1 VMSEPLL
8 VIEKYEGPLQG
19 QCVLRLKGPL
29 TEATSSLFQRVVRRE
44 NAETMILDL
53 TEVPYVDSVGL
64 GLLVGAYVT
73 CQKTGRRLA
82 FSGANARV
90 FQLFQIT
97 KLEPF
102 FLLFPTLEEAVEGF
116 SNAGR
121 A

>member
-1 VMSEPLL
+1 VMSEAAL
-8 VIEKYEGPLQG
+8 VIERYEGPLHG
-19 QCVLRLKGPL
+19 QRVLRLKGPL
-29 TEATSSLFQRVVRRE
+29 TQATSSLFQRAVRGE
-44 NAETMILDL
+44 GAETMILDL

-102 FLLFPTLEEAVEGF
+102 FLLFPTLEEAVEAFTNG
-116 SNAGR
+116 GR